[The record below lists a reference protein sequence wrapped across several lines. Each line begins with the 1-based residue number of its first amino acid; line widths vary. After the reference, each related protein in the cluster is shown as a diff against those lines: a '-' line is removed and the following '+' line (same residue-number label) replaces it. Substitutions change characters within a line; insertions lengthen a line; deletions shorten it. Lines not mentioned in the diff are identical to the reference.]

1 MQQQQLELFPI
12 IKTPVHELQ
21 RARTD
26 SGELVPD
33 TYWFI
38 LIDQDEGGA
47 KSVRNIVE
55 GNLQDLYDY
64 LCAHDNEY
72 SDEDIACF
80 AKLCDQL

>member
-26 SGELVPD
+26 SGELMPD

-38 LIDQDEGGA
+38 MIDQDEGGA
-47 KSVRNIVE
+47 KSVRNIIE

-64 LCAHDNEY
+64 LCREGYAH
-72 SDEDIACF
+72 EDIACF
-80 AKLCDQL
+80 EQLCDQL